1 MAAGRSFTFIRH
13 GEAAHNPL
21 ITAGDKAAG
30 RAILDPKLT
39 ALGTEQA
46 TALGAKLT
54 ESNQSFDIVVT
65 SPLSRALQTTALA
78 CPAECA
84 ARRVVVTSLHTENG
98 IPVEGDP
105 VAGNPCQR
113 GAPLAELR
121 ADYPTFDFAGCA
133 DEAQWT
139 TDGRG
144 GSFHPLGV
152 AERLELFRTFLHGLP
167 EDAAV
172 LVVGHSGF
180 WKKFLG
186 QDQKMANCE
195 LVERAV

>member
-1 MAAGRSFTFIRH
+1 MRYTKLFSGLAAATGLLLSS
-13 GEAAHNPL
+13 AAHADDLSSCGLPES
-21 ITAGDKAAG
+21 GDCNV
-30 RAILDPKLT
+30 D
-39 ALGTEQA
+39 
-46 TALGAKLT
+46 
-54 ESNQSFDIVVT
+54 
-65 SPLSRALQTTALA
+65 
-78 CPAECA
+78 
-84 ARRVVVTSLHTENG
+84 NG
-98 IPVEGDP
+98 S
-105 VAGNPCQR
+105 
-113 GAPLAELR
+113 
-121 ADYPTFDFAGCA
+121 AGCA